1 MKAHLVAIL
10 SSLACVQS
18 LAVPKP
24 RQVGSFP
31 SASGTRFTIDGQT
44 KYFAGSNSYWIS
56 FLTNNAD
63 VDLVMDNV
71 AKSGLKI
78 FRVWGFNDVNTIPG
92 NNQVWYQYLSASGS
106 QINTGANGLQ
116 RLDAVV
122 SAAERKG
129 VKLIINFV
137 NFWDD
142 YGGFNAYVKAFG
154 GSKESWY
161 TNAAA
166 QAQYQAY
173 VRAVV
178 NRYKSSSAIFA
189 WELANEPRCKACST
203 DVIYKWAEST
213 SKFVK
218 SLDSNHMVTLG
229 DEGMGLPG
237 DGSYPYQYGEGTDFV
252 KNLGIKTLDFGT
264 FHMYPD
270 HWGVDLKTWSP
281 GWIKS
286 HGEACA
292 KAGKPCLFEEYGSL
306 SDHCNIE
313 KAWQQVSR
321 TASGL
326 GADLFWQWG
335 DQLSSGQTHNDGFTI
350 YHGSSDYQCLVV
362 DHVKAINSS

>member
-18 LAVPKP
+18 LAVPEP
-24 RQVGSFP
+24 RQAGSFP

-129 VKLIINFV
+129 VKLIVNFV

-189 WELANEPRCKACST
+189 WELANEPRCKGCST

-270 HWGVDLKTWSP
+270 HC
-281 GWIKS
+281 
-286 HGEACA
+286 E
-292 KAGKPCLFEEYGSL
+292 
-306 SDHCNIE
+306 
-313 KAWQQVSR
+313 WQYLTNPKKQ
-321 TASGL
+321 G
-326 GADLFWQWG
+326 
-335 DQLSSGQTHNDGFTI
+335 
-350 YHGSSDYQCLVV
+350 
-362 DHVKAINSS
+362 